1 MIKDSENEN
10 ERLAREWMASD
21 NWGVWRVGMTGADRD
36 GYRFVVVGTDE
47 GEVYIYEPDAFS
59 TSYAL
64 STRAPVWPDLSHPGT
79 RAFLLED
86 VRRAWGEPGLSASGW
101 WAAYMDAPDDD
112 SEKGEQWGVILESGD
127 CAYGATEQAAL
138 IAALLAAP
146 EKTK

>member
-1 MIKDSENEN
+1 MSETKTDE
-10 ERLAREWMASD
+10 ELAREWMASD
-21 NWGVWRVGMTGADRD
+21 NWGVWRKGMISNYGWLCMQDGEPPASGQEFIPTG
-36 GYRFVVVGTDE
+36 Y
-47 GEVYIYEPDAFS
+47 
-59 TSYAL
+59 
-64 STRAPVWPDLSHPGT
+64 PDLDHPGT

-127 CAYGATEQAAL
+127 CAYGATEQDAL